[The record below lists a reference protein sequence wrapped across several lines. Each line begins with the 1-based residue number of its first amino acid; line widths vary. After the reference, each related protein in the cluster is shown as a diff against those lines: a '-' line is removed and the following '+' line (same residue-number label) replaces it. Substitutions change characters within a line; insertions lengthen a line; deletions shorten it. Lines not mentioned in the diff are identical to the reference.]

1 MLASGEQIAEQL
13 RRSGLRA
20 TTPRVAVYAAVEG
33 LAGHP
38 DAREILGRVHED
50 GEAVSTQT
58 VYDCLAA
65 LTAAGLLR
73 RIEPAGSPA
82 RYEARVGDNHHHIVC
97 RICGATRDVDC
108 VAGTAPCL
116 EPGST
121 GGFSVDEAEV
131 TFWGLCPECLKTGPK
146 TRTPRQQ

>member
-1 MLASGEQIAEQL
+1 VPGVPASAEQIVEQL
-13 RRSGLRA
+13 HRGGLRA
-20 TTPRVAVYAAVEG
+20 TRPRVAVYAALEE
-33 LAGHP
+33 LSGHP
-38 DAREILGRVHED
+38 DVRAILARVHGG

-65 LTAAGLLR
+65 LTAAGLVR

-97 RICGATRDVDC
+97 RLCGAARDVDC
-108 VAGTAPCL
+108 VIGAAPCL

-131 TFWGLCPECLKTGPK
+131 TFWGLCPECLKTG
-146 TRTPRQQ
+146 TPSQQ